1 MHPTDKHP
9 VIDSPHTDLHENP
22 YEDFLDP
29 ERPVSFTDMTG
40 LIPAAVDN
48 DAQAD
53 AYEHLYPNHRQ
64 KPIDEKGKY

>member
-1 MHPTDKHP
+1 MRKFP
-9 VIDSPHTDLHENP
+9 DSSKYDDPHTDIHENP
-22 YEDFLDP
+22 YEDFLDSEP
-29 ERPVSFTDMTG
+29 PVSFTEMTG
-40 LIPAAVDN
+40 LILAAVDN